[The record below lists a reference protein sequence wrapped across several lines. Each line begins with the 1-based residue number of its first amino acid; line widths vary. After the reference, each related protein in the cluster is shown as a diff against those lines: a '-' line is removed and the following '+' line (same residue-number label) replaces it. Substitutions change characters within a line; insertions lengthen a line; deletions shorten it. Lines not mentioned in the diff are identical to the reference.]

1 LRLLLTGDYPL
12 KSIPA
17 MDHPF
22 AFIFRYGWTGTKR
35 KISLLQ
41 DLIDDCLT
49 WFFYQCFELP
59 FRLLKGM

>member
-1 LRLLLTGDYPL
+1 
-12 KSIPA
+12 